1 VVPFEGSADSLA
13 PFSQVGQVPAGD
25 SLDKD
30 VAQGSGFHRT
40 RHNRP
45 LAGIGGE
52 LAKQPIAKTTSYHTD
67 DVIA

>member
-52 LAKQPIAKTTSYHTD
+52 LAK
-67 DVIA
+67 